1 MNHDTSTTLKKA
13 QEFYTESRE
22 GFASLEEH
30 LYAQIL
36 PLLKNKNEN
45 KEIVGISE
53 L

>member
-1 MNHDTSTTLKKA
+1 MNHDTSISLKKA
-13 QEFYTESRE
+13 QEFYTESRD

-36 PLLKNKNEN
+36 PLLKNKKN